1 MRSSQRRRPQFGP
14 PFPRI
19 LSCSRAILTA
29 HSTRS
34 YEIITNGEECIIEGN
49 LVLAYPLLAALAGS
63 TVVFGLVLCC
73 CGFVTCKGGKDKPGN
88 MH

>member
-1 MRSSQRRRPQFGP
+1 MRSSQRRRPQFRP
-14 PFPRI
+14 PVRVISAAAAQF
-19 LSCSRAILTA
+19 SSH

-63 TVVFGLVLCC
+63 TVIFGLILCC